1 MLVAKS
7 SAISRVAASPIAK
20 SAPAAAIEMLM
31 RPKDFTLQQTEGSR
45 NNSIA
50 IVRCPSISGT
60 GPDHTT
66 PCKTTRHKTHA
77 RRHTHT
83 HRIALHHTTSDHARP
98 HFARPRSAS
107 QSMQHNTTQHNAN
120 PDKTTQRK
128 LCEQHNHTSC
138 LILFLF
144 GTELVFRPGSHYVV
158 QGSSLSLPLIR
169 SGFPPRVTCV
179 GEDTGV

>member
-1 MLVAKS
+1 MLVGKS
-7 SAISRVAASPIAK
+7 AAIARVAASPIAK
-20 SAPAAAIEMLM
+20 SAPVAAIVRLM
-31 RPKDFTLQQTEGSR
+31 HPKDFTLQQTEGSR

-60 GPDHTT
+60 GPDHTI
-66 PCKTTRHKTHA
+66 PCKTTRHKTRA
-77 RRHTHT
+77 RRHT
-83 HRIALHHTTSDHARP
+83 LHHITPDHTSQDPAAH
-98 HFARPRSAS
+98 H
-107 QSMQHNTTQHNAN
+107 N
-120 PDKTTQRK
+120 PDKTTQHK

-169 SGFPPRVTCV
+169 SGYL
-179 GEDTGV
+179 G

>member
-1 MLVAKS
+1 
-7 SAISRVAASPIAK
+7 
-20 SAPAAAIEMLM
+20 MLM

-66 PCKTTRHKTHA
+66 PCKTTRHKTRAH
-77 RRHTHT
+77 RH
-83 HRIALHHTTSDHARP
+83 ALHHTTPDHT
-98 HFARPRSAS
+98 S
-107 QSMQHNTTQHNAN
+107 QDPAAHHNPDQTTQH
-120 PDKTTQRK
+120 K